1 MIEKRSESERFQ
13 DTTLLALKKDEGDPA
28 KECGCSLEG
37 DPAKECGCSLEGGK
51 GKTTDSFL
59 ETFQGMQPCPHLNF
73 SSMKSMLDF

>member
-37 DPAKECGCSLEGGK
+37 GK

-59 ETFQGMQPCPHLNF
+59 ETLQGMQPCPHLNF
-73 SSMKSMLDF
+73 SSIKSVLDF

>member
-37 DPAKECGCSLEGGK
+37 GK

-59 ETFQGMQPCPHLNF
+59 ETFQ
-73 SSMKSMLDF
+73 